1 MCRESNF
8 YILDILIAIEKIKTY
23 TQEFQNAQEFLL
35 SNLHWD
41 ATIRELEIIG
51 EATKYLLKDEL
62 LDKSYRRIVDFRNQ
76 INHAYFGINENIVW
90 DVIQNKLP
98 LFQKDLLELII
109 KENISMEKA
118 LKSAKEDKFISS
130 SFLKKIEKILQK
142 DNNDDFTS
150 NCFKRWKSSTP
161 Y

>member
-1 MCRESNF
+1 MSRESNF

-150 NCFKRWKSSTP
+150 N
-161 Y
+161 